1 MVVKENGQVTD
12 VTTKTNGRTDLERP
26 RKKSFVRWT
35 VGLVVRLCI
44 WYALVSPFLQCPS
57 HLEDLTETSPRVC
70 KPYLIA
76 RSHVEPYVTP
86 YYDIYAAPYVDQA
99 RPYVEVF
106 DQRVYTPA
114 SKVAK
119 SGYEKYGAP
128 ALKQAQDYG
137 VEQWQHQVTPRLQT
151 AQNKVHQLYLAE
163 VDPYVQQSVAVV
175 SPYYQR
181 ANNVA
186 LTVYQ
191 GHLVPFYARSKPFIG
206 KAYSTG
212 QGILTTHVMP
222 RAQYTWS
229 SAVYYANSSL
239 WPHVTGLYSEQV
251 EPQLVKIGQR
261 LASYREGKRLR
272 AVIEDVDSSSTV
284 QPVTSSTTKSQEQ
297 IHTTTTVT
305 STSAPQPPAQPTLT
319 PTEQAQQARE
329 KIDSDL
335 ERWQGKFTLAA
346 DKGIEDLE
354 ERIGEIV
361 SALVASSAKSHGQ
374 SLSTALQ
381 SVSAEQISSIKQRIN
396 ELADS
401 MPEEDAPEI
410 EKSTSDLLV
419 RDIRTSAISVRD
431 RAHALREWSISF
443 EDELVRRVTAAVNS
457 TLNVLD
463 SIRDLGLQEIGMRW
477 AWMDGVT
484 YKDWAKYHA
493 LKAQLEEWRNEIR
506 NVGMNHKS
514 VSDARAVASDIM
526 DEGMHEAEQAARELV
541 RLKDVGI
548 WKIAAREVS
557 DDFETRTEA
566 PPARPKPQETEVPDE
581 EATNVDFDL
590 DESSEQVAA
599 PTLDDAYEETHSTEA
614 PSPAVDAEADFDDD
628 DESVMNDDI
637 VVEEQP
643 SARPAF
649 GVAAADANSHQAPI
663 LDDESQDVLDTLAS
677 KASDAYADVSNA
689 VSEAIYGASTTP
701 GVGEKAASLASEQY
715 SLAWS
720 AASTVIHGTP
730 LSPGERVSSAASK
743 KYSEAVAA
751 ASSVI
756 HGTPTPIVQSLMG
769 GASSA
774 FADSTDQA
782 KVLYEI
788 AKSQVLGQMAE
799 SSAPV
804 HAQLLAS
811 IESAYSGSLKYAT
824 DELESKLC
832 AVRATPTPS
841 NAGPL
846 AQISSIA
853 SSRLSQGLS
862 LASEQLA
869 QVQPPATTASLPRAG
884 LQPFVLD
891 AQRRYYE
898 AVGLAHDHYS
908 AFVSTASGAVY
919 GSPTPTPVGTFNGI
933 VEEAGYQYEQASSLA
948 SASLAAV
955 VASASS
961 VISSADGGK
970 AQSIIDDASSRYN
983 AALSAASS
991 SLSVASISASS
1002 AIYGTSTGPVESLS
1016 SQVSENWEN
1025 LISKASEQIY
1035 GSPTP
1040 YVQQVLN
1047 NGRPQFEAVQELVSE
1062 LIVGKQPSF
1071 TESVLS
1077 KLHAA
1082 YETPYPAAAVSS
1094 ASSYINQA
1102 YGSASSAAASIVSE
1116 APSVEDIIQRAE
1128 DQLHAAV
1135 QAASAGIYESP
1146 KGSYEKATK
1155 AAADAYSTASAQI
1168 SSAVYGKESGY
1179 IDGAKDAIENIQSK
1193 ASTAVYG
1200 EEPNT
1205 MESAGTRLVGAL
1217 ESANSQLAHLAA
1229 SYGSVASEAV
1239 ETATSYVEDTTSS
1252 IKSAA
1257 ASAKDEL

>member
-12 VTTKTNGRTDLERP
+12 VTAKTKGRTDLEKP
-26 RKKSFVRWT
+26 RKKGFARWT

-44 WYALVSPFLQCPS
+44 WYALVTPFLRCPS
-57 HLEDLTETSPRVC
+57 RLADLTETSPRVC

-99 RPYVEVF
+99 RPYVDQARPYVEMF
-106 DQRVYTPA
+106 NQRVYTPA

-128 ALKQAQDYG
+128 ALKQAQVYG
-137 VEQWQHQVTPRLQT
+137 IEQWQNQVTPRLQT
-151 AQNKVHQLYLAE
+151 AQNKVHQLYYAE
-163 VDPYVQQSVAVV
+163 IDPYVQQSIAVV
-175 SPYYQR
+175 SPYYQW
-181 ANNVA
+181 ANTVA
-186 LTVYQ
+186 LNVYQ
-191 GHLVPFYARSKPFIG
+191 GHLVPFYARSRPFIG

-212 QGILTTHVMP
+212 QGILTTHVLP
-222 RAQYTWS
+222 GAQYTWS
-229 SAVYYANSSL
+229 SAVYFANSSL

-284 QPVTSSTTKSQEQ
+284 EPVTSSATKSQEQ

-305 STSAPQPPAQPTLT
+305 STSTPQASAQPTLT

-335 ERWQGKFTLAA
+335 ERWQGKFALAA

-361 SALVASSAKSHGQ
+361 SALIASSANSHGQ

-381 SVSAEQISSIKQRIN
+381 LVSAEQLSSIKQRIN

-410 EKSTSDLLV
+410 EESTKDLLV

-457 TLNVLD
+457 TLDVLD

-514 VSDARAVASDIM
+514 VSDARAVASDIL
-526 DEGMHEAEQAARELV
+526 DQGMHEAEQAARELV

-566 PPARPKPQETEVPDE
+566 PPTPPKPQEETEESGEGATEVDSDHD
-581 EATNVDFDL
+581 A
-590 DESSEQVAA
+590 SSEQVIA
-599 PTLDDAYEETHSTEA
+599 PTSNDAYEETPSTDA
-614 PSPAVDAEADFDDD
+614 SSAAVDAEADFDGA
-628 DESVMNDDI
+628 DESFMNDDI
-637 VVEEQP
+637 LVEEQP
-643 SARPAF
+643 SARSAF

-663 LDDESQDVLDTLAS
+663 LDDESHDVLDSLAS
-677 KASDAYADVSNA
+677 KAGDTYAEASNA
-689 VSEAIYGASTTP
+689 VSEA
-701 GVGEKAASLASEQY
+701 
-715 SLAWS
+715 
-720 AASTVIHGTP
+720 IHGTP
-730 LSPGERVSSAASK
+730 LSPGEKISSDASQ
-743 KYSEAVAA
+743 KYSDAVAA

-756 HGTPTPIVQSLMG
+756 YGTPTPVVQSFMG

-799 SSAPV
+799 SSAPA

-824 DELESKLC
+824 DELESKLH

-841 NAGPL
+841 TAGPL

-853 SSRLSQGLS
+853 SSRLNQGLS
-862 LASEQLA
+862 LASEQLT
-869 QVQPPATTASLPRAG
+869 QVQPPATTATASLPRGG
-884 LQPFVLD
+884 LDPFVLD

-919 GSPTPTPVGTFNGI
+919 GSPTPTPAGSSKGI
-933 VEEAGYQYEQASSLA
+933 IEEAGSQYERASSLA

-955 VASASS
+955 IASASS
-961 VISSADGGK
+961 AVSSADGGK

-1016 SQVSENWEN
+1016 SQASENWEH

-1035 GSPTP
+1035 GAPTP
-1040 YVQQVLN
+1040 YLQQVVN

-1082 YETPYPAAAVSS
+1082 YETPYPVAAVSS

-1102 YGSASSAAASIVSE
+1102 YGSASSAAASIVSDV
-1116 APSVEDIIQRAE
+1116 PNVEEIVQHAN
-1128 DQLHAAV
+1128 DQLHSAV
-1135 QAASAGIYESP
+1135 EAASVGIYGTP
-1146 KGSYEKATK
+1146 KGSYEKATE

-1168 SSAVYGKESGY
+1168 SSAVYGQESGY
-1179 IDGAKDAIENIQSK
+1179 IDVAKDAIENIQST
-1193 ASTAVYG
+1193 ASAAIYG
-1200 EEPNT
+1200 EEPNA
-1205 MESAGTRLVGAL
+1205 MESATIRLAGAV
-1217 ESANSQLAHLAA
+1217 ESAKSQLADLAA
-1229 SYGSVASEAV
+1229 SAGSVVSEAV
-1239 ETATSYVEDTTSS
+1239 ETAASHVEDTTSS

-1257 ASAKDEL
+1257 ASVKDEL

>member
-12 VTTKTNGRTDLERP
+12 VTAKTKGRTDLEKP
-26 RKKSFVRWT
+26 RKKGFARWT

-44 WYALVSPFLQCPS
+44 WYALVTPFLRCPS
-57 HLEDLTETSPRVC
+57 HLADLTETSPRVC

-99 RPYVEVF
+99 QPYVDQARPYVEMF
-106 DQRVYTPA
+106 NQRVYTPA

-128 ALKQAQDYG
+128 TLKQAQAYG
-137 VEQWQHQVTPRLQT
+137 IEQWQNQVTPRLQT
-151 AQNKVHQLYLAE
+151 SQNKVHHLYLAE
-163 VDPYVQQSVAVV
+163 IDPYIQQSVAVV
-175 SPYYQR
+175 SPYYQW
-181 ANNVA
+181 ANTGVLN
-186 LTVYQ
+186 VYQ
-191 GHLVPFYARSKPFIG
+191 GHLVPFYARSRPFIG

-212 QGILTTHVMP
+212 QGILTTHVLP
-222 RAQYTWS
+222 GAQYTWS
-229 SAVYYANSSL
+229 SAVYFANSSL

-272 AVIEDVDSSSTV
+272 AVIEDVDSSSTME
-284 QPVTSSTTKSQEQ
+284 PVTSSITKSQEQ

-305 STSAPQPPAQPTLT
+305 STSTPQASAQPTLT
-319 PTEQAQQARE
+319 PTEQAQQVRE

-335 ERWQGKFTLAA
+335 ERWQGKFALAA

-361 SALVASSAKSHGQ
+361 SALVASSANSHGQ

-381 SVSAEQISSIKQRIN
+381 LVSAEQLSSIKQRIN

-410 EKSTSDLLV
+410 EESTKDLLI

-457 TLNVLD
+457 TLDVLD

-514 VSDARAVASDIM
+514 VSDARVVASDIL
-526 DEGMHEAEQAARELV
+526 DQSMHEAEQAARELV

-566 PPARPKPQETEVPDE
+566 PPARPKPQEETEESDE
-581 EATNVDFDL
+581 ETAEVDSDH
-590 DESSEQVAA
+590 DESSEEVVA
-599 PTLDDAYEETHSTEA
+599 PTSADTYEETPSTDA
-614 PSPAVDAEADFDDD
+614 PSAAVDAEADFDGA

-637 VVEEQP
+637 LVEEQP
-643 SARPAF
+643 TARSVF

-663 LDDESQDVLDTLAS
+663 LDDESHGVLDNLAS
-677 KASDAYADVSNA
+677 KAGDTYAEASNA
-689 VSEAIYGASTTP
+689 ASEA
-701 GVGEKAASLASEQY
+701 
-715 SLAWS
+715 
-720 AASTVIHGTP
+720 IHGTP
-730 LSPGERVSSAASK
+730 LSSGEKISSDASQ
-743 KYSEAVAA
+743 KYSDAVAA

-756 HGTPTPIVQSLMG
+756 YGTPTPVVQSLMG

-799 SSAPV
+799 SSAPA

-824 DELESKLC
+824 DKLESKLH
-832 AVRATPTPS
+832 AARATPTPS

-846 AQISSIA
+846 AHISSIA
-853 SSRLSQGLS
+853 SSRLNQGLS

-869 QVQPPATTASLPRAG
+869 QVQPPATTASLPQRG
-884 LQPFVLD
+884 LDPFVLD

-919 GSPTPTPVGTFNGI
+919 GSPTPTQAESSKGI
-933 VEEAGYQYEQASSLA
+933 IEEAASQYERASLLA

-961 VISSADGGK
+961 AVSSADGGK
-970 AQSIIDDASSRYN
+970 AQSIIDDASSRYK

-991 SLSVASISASS
+991 SLSAASISASS

-1016 SQVSENWEN
+1016 SQASENWEH

-1035 GSPTP
+1035 GAPTP
-1040 YVQQVLN
+1040 YLQQVVN
-1047 NGRPQFEAVQELVSE
+1047 NGRPQFEAVQGLVSE

-1102 YGSASSAAASIVSE
+1102 YGSASSTAASIVSDV
-1116 APSVEDIIQRAE
+1116 PNVEEIVQHAN

-1135 QAASAGIYESP
+1135 E
-1146 KGSYEKATK
+1146 
-1155 AAADAYSTASAQI
+1155 AAADAYSTASTQI
-1168 SSAVYGKESGY
+1168 GSAVYGQESGY
-1179 IDGAKDAIENIQSK
+1179 IDVAKDAIENIQST
-1193 ASTAVYG
+1193 ASAAIYG
-1200 EEPNT
+1200 EEPNA
-1205 MESAGTRLVGAL
+1205 MESATIRLAGAV
-1217 ESANSQLAHLAA
+1217 ESAKSQLADLAA
-1229 SYGSVASEAV
+1229 NAGSVVSEAV
-1239 ETATSYVEDTTSS
+1239 ETAASHVEDTTSS
-1252 IKSAA
+1252 IKSAT
-1257 ASAKDEL
+1257 ASIKDEL

>member
-12 VTTKTNGRTDLERP
+12 VTAKTKGRTDLEKP
-26 RKKSFVRWT
+26 RKKGFARWT

-44 WYALVSPFLQCPS
+44 WYALVTPFLRCPS
-57 HLEDLTETSPRVC
+57 RLADLTETSPRVC

-99 RPYVEVF
+99 RPYVEIF
-106 DQRVYTPA
+106 NQRVYTPA
-114 SKVAK
+114 SKFAK

-128 ALKQAQDYG
+128 ALKQAQAYG
-137 VEQWQHQVTPRLQT
+137 MEQWQHQVTPRLKT
-151 AQNKVHQLYLAE
+151 AQNKMDQLYLAE
-163 VDPYVQQSVAVV
+163 IDPYVQQIVAVV
-175 SPYYQR
+175 SPYYQW
-181 ANNVA
+181 ANTVVFN
-186 LTVYQ
+186 VYQ
-191 GHLVPFYARSKPFIG
+191 SHLVPFYARSRPFIG
-206 KAYSTG
+206 KAYSTS
-212 QGILTTHVMP
+212 QGILTTHVLP
-222 RAQYTWS
+222 GAQYTWS
-229 SAVYYANSSL
+229 SAVYFANSSL

-284 QPVTSSTTKSQEQ
+284 EPVTSSTTKSQEQ

-305 STSAPQPPAQPTLT
+305 STSTPQASAQPTLT
-319 PTEQAQQARE
+319 PTEQAQQVRE

-335 ERWQGKFTLAA
+335 ERWQGKFALAA

-361 SALVASSAKSHGQ
+361 SALVTSSANSHGQ

-381 SVSAEQISSIKQRIN
+381 LVSAEQISSIKQRIN

-401 MPEEDAPEI
+401 MPEEDAPDI
-410 EKSTSDLLV
+410 EESTKDLLI

-457 TLNVLD
+457 TLDVLD

-514 VSDARAVASDIM
+514 VSDARAVASDIL
-526 DEGMHEAEQAARELV
+526 DQGMHEAEQAAREIV

-566 PPARPKPQETEVPDE
+566 PPARAKPQEETEESDE
-581 EATNVDFDL
+581 EAAEVDSDH
-590 DESSEQVAA
+590 DESSEEVIA
-599 PTLDDAYEETHSTEA
+599 PTSDDVYEEAPFTDA
-614 PSPAVDAEADFDDD
+614 PSAAVDAEADFDGA

-637 VVEEQP
+637 LVEEEP
-643 SARPAF
+643 SARSAF

-663 LDDESQDVLDTLAS
+663 LDDESDDVLESLAS
-677 KASDAYADVSNA
+677 KAGDTYAEASHA
-689 VSEAIYGASTTP
+689 VSEA
-701 GVGEKAASLASEQY
+701 
-715 SLAWS
+715 
-720 AASTVIHGTP
+720 IHGTP
-730 LSPGERVSSAASK
+730 LSPGEKISSDASQ
-743 KYSEAVAA
+743 KYSDAVTA

-756 HGTPTPIVQSLMG
+756 YETATPIVQSLMG

-799 SSAPV
+799 SSAPA

-824 DELESKLC
+824 DELESKLH

-846 AQISSIA
+846 AQISYIA
-853 SSRLSQGLS
+853 SSRLNQGLS

-869 QVQPPATTASLPRAG
+869 QVQPPATTASLPQGG
-884 LQPFVLD
+884 LDPFVLD

-919 GSPTPTPVGTFNGI
+919 GSPTPTPAGSSKGI
-933 VEEAGYQYEQASSLA
+933 IEEAGSQYERTSSLA

-955 VASASS
+955 IASASS
-961 VISSADGGK
+961 VVSSADGGK

-991 SLSVASISASS
+991 SLSVASLSASS

-1016 SQVSENWEN
+1016 SQASENWEH
-1025 LISKASEQIY
+1025 LISKASKHIY
-1035 GSPTP
+1035 GAPTP
-1040 YVQQVLN
+1040 YLQQVVN

-1082 YETPYPAAAVSS
+1082 YETPYPAAAVS
-1094 ASSYINQA
+1094 AASYIDQA
-1102 YGSASSAAASIVSE
+1102 YGSASSAAASIVSDV
-1116 APSVEDIIQRAE
+1116 PSVEEVVQHAN

-1135 QAASAGIYESP
+1135 EAASVGIYGTP
-1146 KGSYEKATK
+1146 KGSYEKATE

-1168 SSAVYGKESGY
+1168 SNAVYGQEAGY
-1179 IDGAKDAIENIQSK
+1179 IDVAKDAIENIQST
-1193 ASTAVYG
+1193 ASAAIYG
-1200 EEPNT
+1200 EEPNA
-1205 MESAGTRLVGAL
+1205 MESATIRLAGAV
-1217 ESANSQLAHLAA
+1217 ESAKSQLADLAA
-1229 SYGSVASEAV
+1229 SAGSVVSEAV
-1239 ETATSYVEDTTSS
+1239 ETAASHVEDTTSS

-1257 ASAKDEL
+1257 ASVKDEL

>member
-1 MVVKENGQVTD
+1 MVVEENGQVPD
-12 VTTKTNGRTDLERP
+12 VMANTKRQTNLEKP
-26 RKKSFVRWT
+26 RKKGVMRWT

-44 WYALVSPFLQCPS
+44 WYALVSPFLRCPS
-57 HLEDLTETSPRVC
+57 QLEDLTETSPRVC

-76 RSHVEPYVTP
+76 RSHLEPYVTP
-86 YYDIYAAPYVDQA
+86 YYDIYAAPYVHQA
-99 RPYVEVF
+99 QPYVEVF
-106 DQRVYTPA
+106 NQRVYTPA

-151 AQNKVHQLYLAE
+151 SQSKVRQLYLAE
-163 VDPYVQQSVAVV
+163 IDPYVQQSIALV
-175 SPYYQR
+175 SPFYQR
-181 ANNVA
+181 ANNVV

-191 GHLVPFYARSKPFIG
+191 GHLVPFYARSKPFIE

-212 QGILTTHVMP
+212 KGILTTHVVP
-222 RAQYTWS
+222 RAQCAWS
-229 SAVYYANSSL
+229 SAIYYANSSL

-272 AVIEDVDSSSTV
+272 AVMEDVDSSSIV
-284 QPVTSSTTKSQEQ
+284 QPVTSSTSKLQEQ

-305 STSAPQPPAQPTLT
+305 SSTPQPPAQPTLT

-335 ERWQGKFTLAA
+335 GRWQGKFALAA

-361 SALVASSAKSHGQ
+361 SALVASSANSHGQ

-401 MPEEDAPEI
+401 MPEEDFPEI
-410 EKSTSDLLV
+410 ENSTSDLLV
-419 RDIRTSAISVRD
+419 RDIRTSAILVRD

-443 EDELVRRVTAAVNS
+443 EEELVRRVTAAVNS
-457 TLNVLD
+457 TLDVLD

-493 LKAQLEEWRNEIR
+493 LKAQLEEWRNDIR

-514 VSDARAVASDIM
+514 VSEARAVASDIL
-526 DEGMHEAEQAARELV
+526 DQGMHEAEQAAKELV

-557 DDFETRTEA
+557 DDFETRRES
-566 PPARPKPQETEVPDE
+566 PPARPKPQETKLSDE
-581 EATNVDFDL
+581 EAAKMDSDHHEASQKVT
-590 DESSEQVAA
+590 A
-599 PTLDDAYEETHSTEA
+599 PTSDDVYEETHSA
-614 PSPAVDAEADFDDD
+614 DVPSPAVDSEADFDNA

-637 VVEEQP
+637 VVEEELP
-643 SARPAF
+643 ARSVF

-663 LDDESQDVLDTLAS
+663 LDDESHDVLDSLAS
-677 KASDAYADVSNA
+677 KASDTYNDVSNA

-701 GVGEKAASLASEQY
+701 GIGEKAASLASEQY

-730 LSPGERVSSAASK
+730 LSPGEQVSSAASER
-743 KYSEAVAA
+743 YSEAVAA

-756 HGTPTPIVQSLMG
+756 YGTPTPIVQSLMG
-769 GASSA
+769 GVSSA

-824 DELESKLC
+824 DELESKLR
-832 AVRATPTPS
+832 AIRATPTPS

-869 QVQPPATTASLPRAG
+869 QVQSPAPTATPLGGG
-884 LQPFVLD
+884 LHPFVLD

-908 AFVSTASGAVY
+908 AFVSTASGAIY
-919 GSPTPTPVGTFNGI
+919 SSPTPTPVEPSKGL
-933 VEEAGYQYEQASSLA
+933 VEEAGSQYEHASSLA

-961 VISSADGGK
+961 VISPADGNK
-970 AQSIIDDASSRYN
+970 AQSIIDEASSRYN

-991 SLSVASISASS
+991 SLSMASISASS
-1002 AIYGTSTGPVESLS
+1002 VIYGTSAGPVESFS

-1025 LISKASEQIY
+1025 IISKASEQIY
-1035 GSPTP
+1035 GAPTP
-1040 YVQQVLN
+1040 YLQQVVN
-1047 NGRPQFEAVQELVSE
+1047 NGRPQFEVVQELVAE

-1077 KLHAA
+1077 KLNAA
-1082 YETPYPAAAVSS
+1082 YETPYPTAAVSS
-1094 ASSYINQA
+1094 ASSYISQA

-1135 QAASAGIYESP
+1135 EAASAGIYESP
-1146 KGSYEKATK
+1146 KDFYEKATE
-1155 AAADAYSTASAQI
+1155 AAADVYSTASAQI
-1168 SSAVYGKESGY
+1168 SSAVHGKESGY

-1200 EEPNT
+1200 EEPHA
-1205 MESAGTRLVGAL
+1205 MESAGTRLIDAL
-1217 ESANSQLAHLAA
+1217 ESANSQLAGLAA
-1229 SYGSVASEAV
+1229 KYGSVASEAV
-1239 ETATSYVEDTTSS
+1239 ETAASYVEDTTSS
-1252 IKSAA
+1252 IKNAA